1 MNGVVNPM
9 NLTNMCD
16 SRYQILRILKKEAC
30 TVDVLS
36 SKIGISPTAVR
47 QHLTILERESL
58 IEGET
63 IKEGIGR
70 PKVSYSTTDK
80 AEVFFPKYY
89 DWLAEHLI
97 ADIIQREGEEK
108 AADILVRIGKI
119 FSQPY
124 LEQVENKPL
133 KERVKVAADILNEWG
148 GYACVEDNGDSYVL
162 KSYNCSFY
170 DVAQKYPVVCC
181 VHDKF
186 LEQLLNQMPER
197 TESMAEGDN
206 CCVYHIKE

>member
-1 MNGVVNPM
+1 
-9 NLTNMCD
+9 MCD
-16 SRYQILRILKKEAC
+16 SRYQILRILKKESC

-47 QHLTILERESL
+47 QHLAILERESL
-58 IEGET
+58 IDGET

-70 PKVSYSTTDK
+70 PKVSYTTTDK

-89 DWLAEHLI
+89 DWLAKHLI
-97 ADIIQREGEEK
+97 EEIIAQDGEEK
-108 AADILVRIGKI
+108 ALDMLVHIGKI

-133 KERVKVAADILNEWG
+133 KERVNTAADILNEWG
-148 GYACVEDNGDSYVL
+148 GYACVENNGDSYLL

-170 DVAQKYPVVCC
+170 DVAQKYPVVCT
-181 VHDKF
+181 VHDMF
-186 LEQLLNQMPER
+186 LEQLLNQTPDR
-197 TESMAEGDN
+197 VESIADGDN
-206 CCVYHIKE
+206 CCVYHIKNL